1 MLEDH
6 HMSNVGEG
14 YKLLLGAEVPTR
26 RFAPGN
32 IIFREGDR
40 GTEFFVIE
48 RGQVEVRSGNRLLET
63 LGDNDIFGEMALIDD
78 EPRIATVVAV
88 TDVTIA
94 PVNEKQF
101 LFLVRNTPFFAL
113 RVMRTLAERL
123 RKQDRAV

>member
-26 RFAPGN
+26 RFAPGD
-32 IIFREGDR
+32 IIFREGDQ

-63 LGDNDIFGEMALIDD
+63 LGDSDIFGEMALIDD
-78 EPRIATVVAV
+78 EPRNATVVAV

-94 PVNEKQF
+94 PVSEKQF